1 MSRYTVEGGG
11 VGTLLVLVV
20 ILSKYRYKSEFNE
33 WNEGGG
39 GVCIRGGV
47 KKLLRV
53 KSHERER
60 GRGK

>member
-1 MSRYTVEGGG
+1 MNGMR
-11 VGTLLVLVV
+11 
-20 ILSKYRYKSEFNE
+20 
-33 WNEGGG
+33 GGG